1 MSISTCEPGSVLQRL
16 GTLISHM
23 PSSILNSL
31 NIYGSLLQWAWCRA
45 QTKSKCV
52 PLTHFWKS
60 LRESSKPSICLC
72 LFKTR
77 REWSIQYYRSHLC
90 PQGYFLDKSPKDKV
104 EEWLYWIRADTHSSS
119 CQEWRHQY
127 YMLLFHEHTILDSY
141 HLHFYQ
147 SGIRKDFF

>member
-104 EEWLYWIRADTHSSS
+104 EEWLYWIRAKTHIAQAVRNEGISTTCCYFMNIQS
-119 CQEWRHQY
+119 
-127 YMLLFHEHTILDSY
+127 LIHTIST
-141 HLHFYQ
+141 F
-147 SGIRKDFF
+147 IRVE